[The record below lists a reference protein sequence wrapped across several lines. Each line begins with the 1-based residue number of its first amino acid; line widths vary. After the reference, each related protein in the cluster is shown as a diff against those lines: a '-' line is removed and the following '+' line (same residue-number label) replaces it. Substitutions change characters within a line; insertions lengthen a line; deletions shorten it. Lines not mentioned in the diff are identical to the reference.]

1 MFQKVAEAG
10 LAADGWHAGVIR
22 LHDEEWHRVSF
33 HRPFETTLPVVVT
46 QVQNFD
52 ERTKLITTRQH
63 LSPRPF
69 EDRDSNFSAPHF
81 SMFVQVNGEGIW
93 CVASAFLDAR

>member
-1 MFQKVAEAG
+1 M
-10 LAADGWHAGVIR
+10 
-22 LHDEEWHRVSF
+22 SF

-69 EDRDSNFSAPHF
+69 EDSNFSAPHF

-93 CVASAFLDAR
+93 CVASVFLDAR